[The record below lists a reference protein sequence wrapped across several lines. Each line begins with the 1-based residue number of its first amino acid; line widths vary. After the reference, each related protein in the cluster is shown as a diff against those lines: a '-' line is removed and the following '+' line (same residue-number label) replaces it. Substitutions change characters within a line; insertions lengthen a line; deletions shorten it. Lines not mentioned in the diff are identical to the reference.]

1 MEVDQ
6 PRRRPFNQ
14 DFPAEVADEPREA
27 ERESQVGEA
36 ADEPRGVFGDPL
48 LLARPADKPGPLPYD
63 PDLSQPVY
71 EEADEPR
78 KLP

>member
-6 PRRRPFNQ
+6 PRRRPA
-14 DFPAEVADEPREA
+14 DLDAPADMADEVREVV
-27 ERESQVGEA
+27 REA
-36 ADEPRGVFGDPL
+36 ADEPRRVFGDPML
-48 LLARPADKPGPLPYD
+48 LVAPADERGPLPYD
-63 PDLSQPVY
+63 PDLAEPAQ